1 MLSGHRKLCP
11 DPEHPGPEGTH
22 VVMLLLPLSCVP
34 LSLTLPTSETQLP
47 SVNAGFRLKSI
58 PQVLSFSPDVQC
70 SDLFNVLKN
79 FLKIYLF
86 GHATRHVGSQFPG
99 QGLIAGEVKAEK
111 KKKNTRHKEV
121 KANLPSQF
129 GLFGE
134 DLCPNYLFFF

>member
-1 MLSGHRKLCP
+1 M
-11 DPEHPGPEGTH
+11 
-22 VVMLLLPLSCVP
+22 MLLLPLSCVP

-111 KKKNTRHKEV
+111 KKKKY
-121 KANLPSQF
+121 KAQRSKSKSPKPIWSVW
-129 GLFGE
+129 GRSMS
-134 DLCPNYLFFF
+134 